1 MSRRPK
7 RPPETVDIVDLTHDG
22 RGVARTDGKT
32 LFVDGAL
39 PGETVEAV
47 RLRKRKTHDEGKVL
61 NLLVS
66 AAERVEPACPWFQI
80 CGGCSL
86 QHLDGSAQL
95 AAKEKVLLD
104 NLLRIGGVEPRKIYP
119 PIHGPALGYRRRAR
133 LGVRWVEGK
142 GRALVG
148 FRERFSSFI
157 ADIEYCPVLAP
168 PADDLIQPLS
178 RLVSGLSLKKRLPQ
192 IEVSIGDNRTALVF
206 RILEDPTDRDLD
218 SLRQFRIAH
227 GVDVYLQRGGV
238 DTIAALD
245 GVAAPLVYHLPEF
258 GLEYRFLPTD
268 FIQIN
273 AAINRQMVSRVTELL
288 GLEPAWRV
296 LDLFSGLGNFSLPM
310 ARRTATVTAL
320 EGDESL
326 VARARENAGLN
337 GIDSAEFH
345 VANLFEECRDL
356 PWAAG
361 PYDAV
366 LLDPP
371 RSGARQIL
379 PVVDGARR
387 IAYVSCHPGTLARDA
402 GILVGDYG
410 YRLEGAGVID
420 MFPNTAH
427 VESMALFI
435 RD

>member
-1 MSRRPK
+1 MSRRSK
-7 RPPETVDIVDLTHDG
+7 RTPETVEIVDLTHDG
-22 RGVARTDGKT
+22 RGVARTEGKT

-47 RLRKRKTHDEGKVL
+47 RLKRRRTHDEGKVL
-61 NLLVS
+61 NLLVP

-104 NLLRIGGVEPRKIYP
+104 NLLRIGRVEPESVYP
-119 PIHGPALGYRRRAR
+119 PIHGPGTGYRRRAR

-168 PADDLIQPLS
+168 PADGLILPLS
-178 RLVSGLSLKKRLPQ
+178 RLVSGFSLKNRLPQ
-192 IEVSIGDNRTALVF
+192 IEVSIADNRTALVF
-206 RILEDPTDRDLD
+206 RILEDPTGQDLD
-218 SLRQFRIAH
+218 ALRRFRETH
-227 GVDVYLQRGGV
+227 GVDVYLQRGGADSV
-238 DTIAALD
+238 TALD
-245 GVAAPLVYHLPEF
+245 GIATPLVYHLPEF
-258 GLEYRFLPTD
+258 DLEYRFLPTD
-268 FIQIN
+268 FIQVN
-273 AAINRQMVSRVTELL
+273 AGINRQMVSRAMELL
-288 GLEPAWRV
+288 GIEADWRV

-310 ARRTATVTAL
+310 ARRGASVTAV
-320 EGDESL
+320 EGDSGL
-326 VARARENAGLN
+326 VARARENALLN
-337 GIDSAEFH
+337 DLGSAEFH
-345 VANLFEECRDL
+345 VANLFEDCRDL

-379 PVVDGARR
+379 PVVAGAGR
-387 IAYVSCHPGTLARDA
+387 IVYVSCHPGTLARDA
-402 GILVGDYG
+402 GALVEDYG
-410 YRLEGAGVID
+410 YRLAGAGVID

-427 VESMALFI
+427 VESMALFV
-435 RD
+435 RN